1 MSDKGRLAPILSR
14 TPAFTLLR
22 RIHMYL
28 GLMSWSSL
36 LVFGIAGLTGTFRS
50 GPEAPTRDKAV
61 RFESFTVPAN
71 LTDKQVA
78 HLVWNTLQIPL
89 TAPEH
94 VFGIQRDGENNL
106 NFSIYSENGV
116 SGVTVL
122 EKENR
127 LRIETER
134 SSIWEYFDNLH
145 GTTVNT
151 PVTDWRIRLWTYYIE
166 FSIWTLL
173 AMALGGLCLW
183 LMSRPGHRLAQV
195 LFLFSV
201 GSFVVL
207 YILSR

>member
-1 MSDKGRLAPILSR
+1 
-14 TPAFTLLR
+14 
-22 RIHMYL
+22 MYL

-50 GPEAPTRDKAV
+50 DPEASMRNKTL
-61 RFESFTVPAN
+61 RFESFAVPAN

-78 HLVWNTLQIPL
+78 YFVCNSLQIPL

-94 VFGIQRDGENNL
+94 VFGVQRDGQNNL

-116 SGVTVL
+116 CKVTVL

-127 LRIETER
+127 LRVETER
-134 SSIWEYFDNLH
+134 SSIWEYLDNLH

-195 LFLFSV
+195 LFLFSA